1 MQPSSTVASLIE
13 VFKTVDIEHGQ
24 LCQWHTS
31 TKKTH
36 GLASFLLASGWSKQ
50 IRGLSKI
57 NPDLRF
63 DLGDIEIA
71 AMKAFGR
78 SSGGSA

>member
-13 VFKTVDIEHGQ
+13 AFKTVDVKRDQ
-24 LCQWHTS
+24 LCQWNTS
-31 TKKTH
+31 TKKTE
-36 GLASFLLASGWSKQ
+36 GLAEYLVASGWWRQ